1 MKTIVEMQP
10 INRELNIYLAEDDEA
25 DCLLFKEAIDELPV
39 KVKLTIVRDGQQL
52 VELLTQEVNTL
63 PDVLFLDLNMPRK
76 NGFAALGQ
84 IKRNEKLLNLPVIV
98 LSTAN
103 DEAKVKMVFKDA
115 AHYYI
120 RKPAKFIELKEV
132 LYKAIKLIA
141 EGNLDLP
148 KQENFLITVEAKSKL
163 DESNPS

>member
-1 MKTIVEMQP
+1 
-10 INRELNIYLAEDDEA
+10 
-25 DCLLFKEAIDELPV
+25 
-39 KVKLTIVRDGQQL
+39 
-52 VELLTQEVNTL
+52 
-63 PDVLFLDLNMPRK
+63 
-76 NGFAALGQ
+76 
-84 IKRNEKLLNLPVIV
+84 LLNLPVIV

-163 DESNPS
+163 DK

>member
-1 MKTIVEMQP
+1 
-10 INRELNIYLAEDDEA
+10 
-25 DCLLFKEAIDELPV
+25 
-39 KVKLTIVRDGQQL
+39 
-52 VELLTQEVNTL
+52 
-63 PDVLFLDLNMPRK
+63 
-76 NGFAALGQ
+76 
-84 IKRNEKLLNLPVIV
+84 LLNLPVIV

-120 RKPAKFIELKEV
+120 RKPAKFIELKEL

-148 KQENFLITVEAKSKL
+148 KQENFLIRSKQ
-163 DESNPS
+163 NQN

>member
-103 DEAKVKMVFKDA
+103 DETKVKMVFKDA

>member
-39 KVKLTIVRDGQQL
+39 NVKLTIVRDGQQL

>member
-1 MKTIVEMQP
+1 
-10 INRELNIYLAEDDEA
+10 
-25 DCLLFKEAIDELPV
+25 
-39 KVKLTIVRDGQQL
+39 
-52 VELLTQEVNTL
+52 
-63 PDVLFLDLNMPRK
+63 
-76 NGFAALGQ
+76 
-84 IKRNEKLLNLPVIV
+84 LLNLPVIV

-141 EGNLDLP
+141 EGNLTCQN
-148 KQENFLITVEAKSKL
+148 KKFLDNGRSKIKIR
-163 DESNPS
+163 

>member
-103 DEAKVKMVFKDA
+103 DETKVKMVFKDA

-148 KQENFLITVEAKSKL
+148 KQENFLITVEAKSKFN
-163 DESNPS
+163 ESNPS

>member
-1 MKTIVEMQP
+1 
-10 INRELNIYLAEDDEA
+10 
-25 DCLLFKEAIDELPV
+25 
-39 KVKLTIVRDGQQL
+39 
-52 VELLTQEVNTL
+52 
-63 PDVLFLDLNMPRK
+63 
-76 NGFAALGQ
+76 
-84 IKRNEKLLNLPVIV
+84 
-98 LSTAN
+98 
-103 DEAKVKMVFKDA
+103 MVFKDA

>member
-1 MKTIVEMQP
+1 
-10 INRELNIYLAEDDEA
+10 
-25 DCLLFKEAIDELPV
+25 
-39 KVKLTIVRDGQQL
+39 
-52 VELLTQEVNTL
+52 
-63 PDVLFLDLNMPRK
+63 
-76 NGFAALGQ
+76 
-84 IKRNEKLLNLPVIV
+84 LLNLPVIV

>member
-103 DEAKVKMVFKDA
+103 DATKVKMVFKDA